1 MLFANVTAGIAIIS
15 NAIPI
20 FSELTGAAPAVAA
33 SIYGG
38 LSLFNGLG
46 RSFWGWVSDT
56 IGRSRAYLLI
66 FGIQAIV
73 FFGMGSLRSPAG
85 VGVAFAVVLLCF
97 GGGFGT
103 MPSFNADYFGTTYLG
118 ANFGMMLTAWGF
130 AGLAGPLLAGF
141 VRDHTGSFAGA
152 LGPVAASLVVAMVL
166 PLLARRPRG
175 VARTVRATR
184 DSVA

>member
-1 MLFANVTAGIAIIS
+1 TAGIAIIS

-20 FSELTGAAPAVAA
+20 FSELTGATPAVAA

-38 LSLFNGLG
+38 LALFNGVG
-46 RSFWGWVSDT
+46 RFFWGWVSDA
-56 IGRSRAYLLI
+56 IGRNRAYLLI
-66 FGIQAIV
+66 FGIQALV
-73 FFGMGSLRSPAG
+73 FGGMESLHSPAS

-118 ANFGMMLTAWGF
+118 ANFGMILTAWGF
-130 AGLAGPLLAGF
+130 AGLVGPFVAGF
-141 VRDHTGSFAGA
+141 VKDHTGSFAGA
-152 LGPVAASLVVAMVL
+152 LLPVAVSLIGATLL

-175 VARTVRATR
+175 ATAPRTRRT
-184 DSVA
+184 S